1 MKYFLFFFCLLIS
14 LPIFGQWDNSH
25 KLNLP
30 QGLRMSNQF
39 EYAYDTDNS
48 SEILENWFNLD
59 FTKGIFSTGF
69 RFEVFQPND
78 PNPAISRGKN
88 KYSDIAFKYIKANI
102 GNRKS
107 GLNITLGNYYTSF
120 GRGMVLK
127 SYEDRNVRVDNNL
140 LGILLE
146 GTYSNFALKASSGSA
161 SNIQNERNEFV
172 HAVDLEYR
180 GIKKI
185 KAGISFAS
193 NTSENSAK
201 SVNNILGFRIAPN
214 FSFMDI
220 YSEYAIR
227 MNSNL
232 KKEVFNNNRNT
243 VGKAFYANLNFY
255 VNNLSIL
262 SEVKYYDNFNFT
274 SDDGTI
280 QYNTAPAVIRDY
292 SYVLLNRHPHALN
305 QNNEKGFQIESNYVL
320 NDKTNFTLSYGL
332 TQTVGQKSL
341 YNQVLGIQQNSRNQL
356 KEYYAQIHHYWNSDL
371 KNVFTFGYNEEATTS
386 TKNTTPIVETIY
398 HLDETNTFRIILE
411 HQNTENTFTDEK
423 YYSDVVTIEYLS
435 SPDLSISFVGE
446 MKTSEPQSGN
456 IKRNYW
462 GFIQSSYKLNDYM
475 DMSLLIGSRQA
486 GNICIGGVC
495 RYEPEFEGIELK
507 MLTRL
512 Y

>member
-1 MKYFLFFFCLLIS
+1 M
-14 LPIFGQWDNSH
+14 
-25 KLNLP
+25 
-30 QGLRMSNQF
+30 
-39 EYAYDTDNS
+39 
-48 SEILENWFNLD
+48 
-59 FTKGIFSTGF
+59 
-69 RFEVFQPND
+69 
-78 PNPAISRGKN
+78 
-88 KYSDIAFKYIKANI
+88 
-102 GNRKS
+102 
-107 GLNITLGNYYTSF
+107 
-120 GRGMVLK
+120 
-127 SYEDRNVRVDNNL
+127 
-140 LGILLE
+140 
-146 GTYSNFALKASSGSA
+146 
-161 SNIQNERNEFV
+161 

-356 KEYYAQIHHYWNSDL
+356 NEYYAQIHHYWNSDL

-411 HQNTENTFTDEK
+411 HQNTENTITDEK

-462 GFIQSSYKLNDYM
+462 GFIQSSYKLNDYI